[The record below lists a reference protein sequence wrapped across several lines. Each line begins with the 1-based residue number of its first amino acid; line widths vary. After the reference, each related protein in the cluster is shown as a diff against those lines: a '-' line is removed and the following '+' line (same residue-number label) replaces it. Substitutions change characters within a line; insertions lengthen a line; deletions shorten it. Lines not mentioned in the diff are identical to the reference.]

1 MGWHNSCQVYI
12 GGIYKRLCSRC
23 SVSHTH
29 FSPLPEG
36 SGEDMVIILMPLQS
50 SLSPHGETPGS
61 RVLRSEASC
70 SVLLDVRQQSVCD
83 DGVSGPPPLHRRRL
97 HLVDSVALPARPPI
111 CKPRHSAR
119 LRERSAITKEKEK
132 PSRPDHAPYLQDN
145 RRPSALRV
153 KSREKSI
160 GIKVRRKVQSDYYR
174 LIMFWVQSGFACPSP
189 ASVWG

>member
-1 MGWHNSCQVYI
+1 
-12 GGIYKRLCSRC
+12 
-23 SVSHTH
+23 
-29 FSPLPEG
+29 
-36 SGEDMVIILMPLQS
+36 MPGVHRGHLQTSLQS
-50 SLSPHGETPGS
+50 VQCITYTFFPTSWRKWGGHGYHFDASAEFFPVAARRDPGKPCVAQRGVVQCALGRPTAE
-61 RVLRSEASC
+61 RVWRW
-70 SVLLDVRQQSVCD
+70 R
-83 DGVSGPPPLHRRRL
+83 VSGPPPLHRRRL
-97 HLVDSVALPARPPI
+97 HLVDSVALLARPPI

-189 ASVWG
+189 ASVWGWE